1 MYIWFLGWSGHGAF
15 CSAQMVLKPI
25 WTKSGAKTLVSKY
38 LYYVLNQG
46 ISKVYRIFPC
56 CNALIFMY
64 SHLNG
69 YLFHLQWV
77 EIIFER
83 SWMINLHF
91 HDNIY
96 TTFISERVVE
106 RDPKYWYL
114 FSPALFIVNSGH
126 WGIWLVLI
134 SIVEQDNLDF
144 PGYHNTLQSLT
155 GKSL

>member
-1 MYIWFLGWSGHGAF
+1 
-15 CSAQMVLKPI
+15 MVHVALPKLSLNQFEPNQQSRQQALRPI
-25 WTKSGAKTLVSKY
+25 TVQISIL
-38 LYYVLNQG
+38 LNQG

-69 YLFHLQWV
+69 YLFHLQCG

-83 SWMINLHF
+83 LWMKNLHF

-106 RDPKYWYL
+106 KDPKDWYL
-114 FSPALFIVNSGH
+114 FSSALFIVNSGH
-126 WGIWLVLI
+126 WGFWVLVSIIEPWNFPDITTLI
-134 SIVEQDNLDF
+134 YRISSYSCRGNYSFL
-144 PGYHNTLQSLT
+144 NS
-155 GKSL
+155 